1 MSLNQFNDSMRT
13 DKTGSAGNKNS
24 HNEYRVILV
33 IVYYSLI
40 MVS

>member
-1 MSLNQFNDSMRT
+1 MSLNQFNDGMRAY
-13 DKTGSAGNKNS
+13 KAGSASNENS